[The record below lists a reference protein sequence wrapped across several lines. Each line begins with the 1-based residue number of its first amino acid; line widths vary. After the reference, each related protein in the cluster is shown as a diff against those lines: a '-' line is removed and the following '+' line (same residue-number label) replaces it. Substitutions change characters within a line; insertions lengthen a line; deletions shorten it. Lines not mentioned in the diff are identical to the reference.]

1 MTKSTRTP
9 LESEHIALAQ
19 ELSPNGFRAKQHTR
33 DRPNSGTE
41 TRAQNGPIFRAQKQG
56 QQNVTQLLGDTF
68 SYPECGPENGICF
81 KPRETSAVTGGF
93 AKRITP
99 QPAHKET
106 TVLSKNPC
114 RDHLHPTLGMQQ
126 KHELIDSTPC
136 TRMSACSRL
145 GNTDK
150 LQFQKLHE
158 TANRCDTHGAP
169 PHEALHP
176 CKDERAHVRSHAR
189 THARTDAHARSQA
202 RTHARTHAHM
212 HARTHAHAQA
222 HTHACTQAGRHAGMP
237 SRLHA
242 RTHTHAR
249 VHL

>member
-1 MTKSTRTP
+1 MTKSTRIP

-19 ELSPNGFRAKQHTR
+19 ELSPNGFRARQHTR

-81 KPRETSAVTGGF
+81 RPRETSAVTGGF

-150 LQFQKLHE
+150 LQLQKLHE

-176 CKDERAHVRSHAR
+176 CKDEPRPM
-189 THARTDAHARSQA
+189 DACKTRQRNKVTLTS
-202 RTHARTHAHM
+202 
-212 HARTHAHAQA
+212 
-222 HTHACTQAGRHAGMP
+222 
-237 SRLHA
+237 L
-242 RTHTHAR
+242 
-249 VHL
+249 

>member
-1 MTKSTRTP
+1 MTKSTRIP
-9 LESEHIALAQ
+9 LESEPIALAQ
-19 ELSPNGFRAKQHTR
+19 ELSPNGFRARQHTR

-68 SYPECGPENGICF
+68 VYPECGPENGICF
-81 KPRETSAVTGGF
+81 RPRETSAVTGGS

-106 TVLSKNPC
+106 AVLSKNPC

-136 TRMSACSRL
+136 TRMTACSRL

-150 LQFQKLHE
+150 LQHKHYMKPRTGATRTAHRHMKHCIRARTNPGQWTPAKQGNE
-158 TANRCDTHGAP
+158 T
-169 PHEALHP
+169 
-176 CKDERAHVRSHAR
+176 RSH
-189 THARTDAHARSQA
+189 
-202 RTHARTHAHM
+202 
-212 HARTHAHAQA
+212 
-222 HTHACTQAGRHAGMP
+222 
-237 SRLHA
+237 
-242 RTHTHAR
+242 
-249 VHL
+249 